1 MNPYTLP
8 THLPT
13 INNQAVFP
21 SFRRLF
27 CLASFFLPL
36 SSSTIVPRAVFCHY
50 NLPPSPAAQGFGGVG
65 GGRKRLPFRRWMANC
80 SWVSLLPPGVPPF
93 PSGRTR
99 GALKATRHFVQC
111 SWKQAFHTWSLSR
124 QPRSTPFKPLNCQLL
139 QLAPCESPLC
149 QPAPWRWQSM
159 RNERVLL
166 LPGPMRVKYP
176 QITGFLVVNRPWL
189 APVGGMRRNLLAL
202 FENERCNFPCI
213 LCPKKKKMIKIKRY
227 PRYPRKQSSPLCLP
241 HWESGWGRGRVS
253 RAHLSKRSGLP
264 AFCFCFC
271 FSLVWKKKSK
281 RCANSQS

>member
-65 GGRKRLPFRRWMANC
+65 GKESACHSDVEWQIALECPC
-80 SWVSLLPPGVPPF
+80 SPLASPPF
-93 PSGRTR
+93 PLEGRGER
-99 GALKATRHFVQC
+99 
-111 SWKQAFHTWSLSR
+111 WKQPDILFSALENKRFTPEAFHG

-202 FENERCNFPCI
+202 FENERCNFPCV
-213 LCPKKKKMIKIKRY
+213 LCPKKKKK
-227 PRYPRKQSSPLCLP
+227 
-241 HWESGWGRGRVS
+241 W
-253 RAHLSKRSGLP
+253 
-264 AFCFCFC
+264 
-271 FSLVWKKKSK
+271 
-281 RCANSQS
+281 